1 MMEAKYNNPT
11 DLRPGNPRVLD
22 APMVSIDLNQYMDQI
37 RDEQTWRTGDKNAM
51 TVFKTEGMR
60 IVLIA
65 LHSGTEIAKHKA
77 EGVISVQVLEG
88 KIQFVSDEGTAE
100 LSQGM
105 MVTLHKGIEHSVKAV
120 EKSVFLL
127 TIAG

>member
-1 MMEAKYNNPT
+1 MEYKYNNPT
-11 DLRPGNPRVLD
+11 DLRPGSPRVLD
-22 APMVSIDLNQYMDQI
+22 APMVAIDLMQFTDQI
-37 RDEQTWRTGDKNAM
+37 RDEKTWRTGDRNAI
-51 TVFKTEGMR
+51 TVFKTDGMR

-65 LHSGTEIAKHKA
+65 LHTGTEITKHKA

-105 MVTLHKGIEHSVKAV
+105 MVTLHKGIGHSVMAV